1 MESFIY
7 IIVFVCAILNII
19 LFFKVWR
26 MTNDVHA
33 LREKYAPENKEK
45 GKFDGVPATGY
56 LVPIMEHLP
65 VSFISRKPMSGFSL
79 IVWWIKTVLSTRAS
93 T

>member
-1 MESFIY
+1 MEGFIY

-26 MTNDVHA
+26 MTSDVHA

-45 GKFDGVPATGY
+45 GKFDGVPATKTTHVTERRRY
-56 LVPIMEHLP
+56 IREQY
-65 VSFISRKPMSGFSL
+65 SSDNKQEFINN
-79 IVWWIKTVLSTRAS
+79 
-93 T
+93 

>member
-1 MESFIY
+1 MEGFIY

-45 GKFDGVPATGY
+45 GKFDGVPATWDEVDEKEPRY
-56 LVPIMEHLP
+56 
-65 VSFISRKPMSGFSL
+65 RK
-79 IVWWIKTVLSTRAS
+79 T
-93 T
+93 

>member
-7 IIVFVCAILNII
+7 TIVSVCATLNVI

-33 LREKYAPENKEK
+33 LKEKFAPKEK
-45 GKFDGVPATGY
+45 GKFDNVPATW
-56 LVPIMEHLP
+56 EE
-65 VSFISRKPMSGFSL
+65 FD
-79 IVWWIKTVLSTRAS
+79 KTQAKCKQAK
-93 T
+93 

>member
-1 MESFIY
+1 MEGFIY

-45 GKFDGVPATGY
+45 EKFDDVPATWEEVDENDPRY
-56 LVPIMEHLP
+56 
-65 VSFISRKPMSGFSL
+65 R
-79 IVWWIKTVLSTRAS
+79 TT
-93 T
+93 

>member
-1 MESFIY
+1 MEGFIY

-45 GKFDGVPATGY
+45 GKVINSFSTFKRLWKM
-56 LVPIMEHLP
+56 LVEANERGEEIWL
-65 VSFISRKPMSGFSL
+65 
-79 IVWWIKTVLSTRAS
+79 TVQP
-93 T
+93 

>member
-1 MESFIY
+1 MEGFIY

-33 LREKYAPENKEK
+33 LRGKYAPENKEK
-45 GKFDGVPATGY
+45 GKFDGVPATWEEVDENDQRY
-56 LVPIMEHLP
+56 
-65 VSFISRKPMSGFSL
+65 R
-79 IVWWIKTVLSTRAS
+79 TT
-93 T
+93 

>member
-1 MESFIY
+1 MEGFIY

-45 GKFDGVPATGY
+45 ENFDGVPATWEEVDENDPRY
-56 LVPIMEHLP
+56 
-65 VSFISRKPMSGFSL
+65 R
-79 IVWWIKTVLSTRAS
+79 TT
-93 T
+93 

>member
-1 MESFIY
+1 MEGFIY

-33 LREKYAPENKEK
+33 LREKYAPENK
-45 GKFDGVPATGY
+45 
-56 LVPIMEHLP
+56 
-65 VSFISRKPMSGFSL
+65 
-79 IVWWIKTVLSTRAS
+79 
-93 T
+93 

>member
-1 MESFIY
+1 MEGFIY

-45 GKFDGVPATGY
+45 EKFDGVPTTWEEVDKTTHVTEQRRYIREQYASDNKQ
-56 LVPIMEHLP
+56 E
-65 VSFISRKPMSGFSL
+65 FINN
-79 IVWWIKTVLSTRAS
+79 
-93 T
+93 

>member
-1 MESFIY
+1 MEGFIC

-45 GKFDGVPATGY
+45 GK
-56 LVPIMEHLP
+56 
-65 VSFISRKPMSGFSL
+65 ISKNKHYEDL
-79 IVWWIKTVLSTRAS
+79 IVKLIKEYNNVGNIDKVFGLPK
-93 T
+93 

>member
-1 MESFIY
+1 MEGFIY

-45 GKFDGVPATGY
+45 GKFDGVPATWEEVDENDQRY
-56 LVPIMEHLP
+56 M
-65 VSFISRKPMSGFSL
+65 
-79 IVWWIKTVLSTRAS
+79 TT
-93 T
+93 

>member
-1 MESFIY
+1 MEGFIY

-26 MTNDVHA
+26 MTNDIHA

-45 GKFDGVPATGY
+45 WKFDGVP
-56 LVPIMEHLP
+56 
-65 VSFISRKPMSGFSL
+65 
-79 IVWWIKTVLSTRAS
+79 STWDEVDENDPRCR
-93 T
+93 TT

>member
-1 MESFIY
+1 MEGFIY

-26 MTNDVHA
+26 MTSDVHA

-45 GKFDGVPATGY
+45 GKFDGVPATWDEVDENDHVTERRRY
-56 LVPIMEHLP
+56 IREQY
-65 VSFISRKPMSGFSL
+65 SSDNKQEFINN
-79 IVWWIKTVLSTRAS
+79 
-93 T
+93 

>member
-1 MESFIY
+1 MEGFIY

-33 LREKYAPENKEK
+33 LREKYAPENTEKE
-45 GKFDGVPATGY
+45 KFDGVPATWEEVDENDQRY
-56 LVPIMEHLP
+56 
-65 VSFISRKPMSGFSL
+65 R
-79 IVWWIKTVLSTRAS
+79 TT
-93 T
+93 

>member
-1 MESFIY
+1 MEGFIY

-45 GKFDGVPATGY
+45 EKFDGVPANWDEVDENDPRCRT
-56 LVPIMEHLP
+56 
-65 VSFISRKPMSGFSL
+65 
-79 IVWWIKTVLSTRAS
+79 T
-93 T
+93 

>member
-1 MESFIY
+1 MEGFIY

-26 MTNDVHA
+26 MTNDVHS

-45 GKFDGVPATGY
+45 GKFYGVP
-56 LVPIMEHLP
+56 
-65 VSFISRKPMSGFSL
+65 
-79 IVWWIKTVLSTRAS
+79 STWDEVDENDPRYR
-93 T
+93 TT